1 MDPLDD
7 DDPRTVGPYTVLG
20 RLGGGGMGTVYL
32 ARRDGQSPPVA
43 LKVIRGDLARVP
55 EFRERFLRE
64 AHAAQ
69 RVARFCTAEVLDVS
83 VDGRRPYLVTEFIDG
98 PDLSTAVRKRGPLP
112 ITELERLAVAVASAL
127 TAIHAA
133 GVVHRDLKP
142 GNIMLSSSG
151 ARVIDFG
158 IARALDVTTM
168 MTQGGIGTPA
178 FMAPEQALGQP
189 VTAAADVY
197 AWGGVLLFAGTGRLP
212 YGEGPT
218 PVILFRA
225 VNEEPDLTGLDAGLR
240 PLVERAMRKDPAE
253 RPTAHDLFLELVGGR
268 PTPTPTATPAPAPGP
283 TAPGPSV
290 AGPPVPEAA
299 VSAASDETLPVSAL
313 PSLPGPPPRPLHQGD
328 PPFRD
333 GPLHQESDDGP
344 VPVPVRSR
352 RSRGRLLGALAS
364 AALVLTLVV
373 VLAVVRT
380 GDDDKGGAR
389 AETPGGV
396 TATSA
401 ASSSSTPGGSSLSD
415 VSCATGA
422 IVAQGSTA
430 QKNAMD
436 QWIANYQNHCSGATI
451 TYQPTGSGSGRAQF
465 AAAQVDF
472 AGSDSMLEG
481 DQKRG
486 ADARCTGGVAAELPM
501 AVTPIA
507 IVYNLPGVD
516 GLRLSPATLAGIF
529 SGQILVWNSSE
540 VSADNPGV
548 KLPNTAIQGVHRSD
562 SGSVTDTLTTFL
574 DAAAGD
580 AWTYGSGVGWE
591 APGGEGAK
599 GSDGLAVAVRN
610 TPNSVGYLD
619 LASAENADLQTA
631 RIENGAGE
639 FTDVSTDG
647 VTEGLSSARIT
658 GTGGDLSFANDYSAM
673 TAGAYPVYLVT
684 YEIVCT
690 RGLKSSQSA
699 LVRSFLTYVSSAAGQ
714 EAAAALGYAPLPEG
728 LRSRVQAV
736 IDGIA

>member
-1 MDPLDD
+1 MDGSRGRAVDVPGVDPLDD

-212 YGEGPT
+212 YGEAPT
-218 PVILFRA
+218 PVILYRA

-268 PTPTPTATPAPAPGP
+268 PTPAPALGS

-290 AGPPVPEAA
+290 TGPLVPEPAVLAA
-299 VSAASDETLPVSAL
+299 FDETLPVSAP
-313 PSLPGPPPRPLHQGD
+313 PSLPGPPPRLVHQGD

-333 GPLHQESDDGP
+333 GPPHQESDDVP

-373 VLAVVRT
+373 VLAVVRM
-380 GDDDKGGAR
+380 GDDDTGGAR
-389 AETPGGV
+389 AETPGGA

-401 ASSSSTPGGSSLSD
+401 ASSSSAPEASSMSD

-422 IVAQGSTA
+422 IVAEGSTA
-430 QKNAMD
+430 QKSAMD
-436 QWIANYQNHCSGATI
+436 QWITNYQNHCSGATI
-451 TYQPTGSGSGRAQF
+451 TYQPTGSGSGRARF

-486 ADARCTGGVAAELPM
+486 ADARCTDGVAAELPM

-529 SGQILVWNSSE
+529 SGQILVWNASE
-540 VSADNPGV
+540 ISADNPGV

-562 SGSVTDTLTTFL
+562 SGGVTDTLTTFL

-580 AWTYGSGVGWE
+580 AWTYGSGVDWE
-591 APGGEGAK
+591 APGGVGAK
-599 GSDGLAVAVRN
+599 GSDGLAATVKG

-619 LASAENADLQTA
+619 LRSAESAGLQTA
-631 RIENGAGE
+631 RIENGAGK
-639 FTDVSTDG
+639 FTDVSTGG

-658 GTGGDLSFANDYSAM
+658 GTGGDLSFVNDYSAM
-673 TAGAYPVYLVT
+673 TAGAYAIYLVT

-690 RGLKSSQSA
+690 RGWSSPRARWSGP
-699 LVRSFLTYVSSAAGQ
+699 S
-714 EAAAALGYAPLPEG
+714 
-728 LRSRVQAV
+728 
-736 IDGIA
+736 